1 MNVAHVQVIF
11 WIFFDTY
18 EYSVFMYPYFSTKQI
33 RVLSRLRV
41 GVPIRTDILPAY
53 IYAFE
58 YKHDFFLG
66 LFMTHH
72 TRKCF
77 RIFWKKFKLFGLL
90 K

>member
-1 MNVAHVQVIF
+1 MNVAHVQLIF

-58 YKHDFFLG
+58 YKHDFFSRFIYDTSYEKMFPHILE
-66 LFMTHH
+66 
-72 TRKCF
+72 K
-77 RIFWKKFKLFGLL
+77 I
-90 K
+90 

>member
-11 WIFFDTY
+11 WIFFDIY

-41 GVPIRTDILPAY
+41 GVPCTTDILPTY

-58 YKHDFFLG
+58 FLVSS
-66 LFMTHH
+66 LFLP
-72 TRKCF
+72 RS
-77 RIFWKKFKLFGLL
+77 RAAEV
-90 K
+90 